1 MDKIIK
7 KLNWDTNF
15 FGFKVGKVVLENYS
29 NIDSILSENDRS
41 SFKLVYLFSN
51 FEIKKPDSFSNTFM
65 SLVDIKTTFVKNIDD
80 SILPQPLI
88 KEYVKTELTD
98 DLIELAIQSGVYSRF
113 KKDVNITE
121 SKFED
126 LYKLWI
132 EKLVSKNNN
141 EIILINET
149 NDKINGFLCLGKKN
163 NRADLIMGAV
173 GKNSRGLGIG
183 KQLFLE
189 TERIAHQM
197 GYKEIQI
204 VTQGLNKPAC
214 ELYKKLGYK
223 IEKEEYIYHLWKN
236 D

>member
-1 MDKIIK
+1 
-7 KLNWDTNF
+7 
-15 FGFKVGKVVLENYS
+15 
-29 NIDSILSENDRS
+29 
-41 SFKLVYLFSN
+41 
-51 FEIKKPDSFSNTFM
+51 M
-65 SLVDIKTTFVKNIDD
+65 SLVDIKTTFVKNIND

-88 KEYVKTELTD
+88 KEYIKTELTD

-121 SKFED
+121 SKFEE

-149 NDKINGFLCLGKKN
+149 NDKINGFLSLGKKN

-173 GKNSRGLGIG
+173 DKNSRGLGIG

-189 TERIAHQM
+189 AERIAHQK

-236 D
+236 N

>member
-1 MDKIIK
+1 MEKIIE
-7 KLNWDTNF
+7 KLNWDTIF
-15 FGFKVGKVVLENYS
+15 FGFNVGKVVLENN
-29 NIDSILSENDRS
+29 NIDSILSEYERS

-51 FEIKKPDSFSNTFM
+51 FEIKNQDSFPNTFM
-65 SLVDIKTTFVKNIDD
+65 SLVDIKTTFVKNIND

-88 KEYVKTELTD
+88 KEYIKTELTD

-121 SKFED
+121 SKFEE

-149 NDKINGFLCLGKKN
+149 NDKINGFLSLGKKN

-173 GKNSRGLGIG
+173 DKNSRGLGIG

-189 TERIAHQM
+189 AERIAHQM

-236 D
+236 N